1 MRLCPPSRWDR
12 VGIRGQISGQTGPR
26 ALEIGEDLPLVG
38 IGCSLGHRSTFRGT
52 APVFLDL
59 GHAITPFLLA
69 VVRSFHRSRSSTA
82 HVRAERADE
91 PKLVSETFP

>member
-1 MRLCPPSRWDR
+1 M
-12 VGIRGQISGQTGPR
+12 
-26 ALEIGEDLPLVG
+26 G
-38 IGCSLGHRSTFRGT
+38 IGCSLGHLSTFRGT

-91 PKLVSETFP
+91 PNWCQKPSPERIHFENKKRTKSSELHGDTMAKTYLVNYASH